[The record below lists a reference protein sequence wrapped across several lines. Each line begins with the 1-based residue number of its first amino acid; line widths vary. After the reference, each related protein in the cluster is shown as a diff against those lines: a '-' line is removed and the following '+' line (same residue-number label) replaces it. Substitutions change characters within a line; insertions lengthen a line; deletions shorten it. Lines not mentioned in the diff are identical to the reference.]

1 MDELNLSLANLAN
14 IAKKIPVPSYARAS
28 LKAGILHFGVGNFH
42 RAHLA
47 VYLDE
52 LFNKGLDLDWALI
65 GAGVMPFDEAMRQ
78 KLLAQDYLTTVV
90 EQDND
95 LSKAHVTGPLIDF
108 ISPNDK
114 KAIMEKL
121 CDPAIRI
128 VSLTITEGG
137 YFIDPATGKFDPA
150 NPAITHDGAHPHE
163 PKTVFG
169 FLVAGLAA
177 RRALGLVPFT
187 IMSCDNVPHNGVVT
201 CNAVVGLAKLSNLIL
216 ADWIKSNVAFP
227 NAMVDRITPATS
239 DRERKICAEV
249 FGVIDSWPVFCEEF
263 KQWVVEDNFPSGR
276 PQWEKVGAT
285 FVKDVTPYE
294 YMKIRILNG
303 GHAVIAYAG
312 ALLDVHFV
320 HEAMEHPLVH
330 GFFEKVEQTEIIPTV
345 PPVPDTDL
353 QDYYKLIDRRFSNPK
368 IGDTERR
375 LCFDGSNRQ
384 PKFIVPVIADNLK
397 AGRSIKGLVLES
409 ALWCRYCAGTT
420 ESGAIIEPNDPIWAR
435 LQATASQAKSN
446 PSAWLAMSDI
456 YGEVGNS
463 PAMRSEFA
471 AALNSLWTNGTKAT
485 IETYLK

>member
-1 MDELNLSLANLAN
+1 MTKLSLSNLPE
-14 IAKKIPVPSYARAS
+14 IGKSLKVPNYARSS

-47 VYLDE
+47 VYLDD
-52 LFNKGLDLDWALI
+52 LFNKGLDHDWALV

-78 KLLAQDYLTTVV
+78 RLLVQDYLTTVV
-90 EQDND
+90 EQDNE
-95 LSKAHVTGPLIDF
+95 LSTAHVTGPLIDF

-114 KAIMEKL
+114 KAMMEKL

-137 YFIDPATGKFDPA
+137 YFVDPATGKFDPA
-150 NPAITHDGAHPHE
+150 NLAIAHDGAHPHE

-177 RRALGLVPFT
+177 RRAIGLQPFT
-187 IMSCDNVPHNGVVT
+187 VMSCDNVPHNGVVT
-201 CNAVVGLAKLSNLIL
+201 RNAVVGLAKISNLAL
-216 ADWIKSNVAFP
+216 AEWIKSNVAFP
-227 NAMVDRITPATS
+227 NAMVDRITPATG

-249 FGVIDSWPVFCEEF
+249 FSVEDSWPVFCEEF

-276 PQWEKVGAT
+276 PAWEKVGAQ
-285 FVKDVTPYE
+285 FVEDVTPFE

-303 GHAVIAYAG
+303 GHAVIAYSG
-312 ALLDVHFV
+312 ALLDVHYV

-330 GFFEKVEQTEIIPTV
+330 AYFEKVEQSEIIPTV
-345 PPVPDTDL
+345 PPVPGTNI

-375 LCFDGSNRQ
+375 LCLDGSNRQ

-397 AGRSIKGLVLES
+397 AGRSIAGLALES

-420 ESGAIIEPNDPIWAR
+420 DSGTVIEPNDPNWDR
-435 LQATASQAKSN
+435 LQKIALEAKSN
-446 PSAWLAMSDI
+446 PNAWLAMVDI
-456 YGEVGNS
+456 YGDVGQS
-463 PAMRSEFA
+463 PVMQNEFA
-471 AALNSLWTNGTKAT
+471 AALHSLWKQGTKAT
-485 IETYLK
+485 LEEYLKS